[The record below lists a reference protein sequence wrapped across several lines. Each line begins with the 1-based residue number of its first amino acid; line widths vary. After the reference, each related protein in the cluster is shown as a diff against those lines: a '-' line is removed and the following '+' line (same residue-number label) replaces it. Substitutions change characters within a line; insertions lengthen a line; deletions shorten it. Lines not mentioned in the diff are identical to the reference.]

1 MIPTVMDLPAGEE
14 LNRRWGHAL
23 IQLGW
28 LDLPADVK
36 PDPNSLRSTLEDVV
50 LPVWA
55 QLMNQHQPDPTWVV
69 KTLGTLF
76 GMRAMLFLYGAMMDP
91 DDRAAV
97 EDMLFQAFETAALWM
112 MEQHQTGGSDE

>member
-36 PDPNSLRSTLEDVV
+36 PDPNSLRLTLEDVV

-55 QLMNQHQPDPTWVV
+55 QLMNQHQPDPTGVV

-112 MEQHQTGGSDE
+112 MEQHQELEEL